1 MSEPLMLLQKL
12 RKSSVELGGVKITI
26 KDVVKFYKTVDPNA
40 EVHYLSK
47 FSGNLKIIS
56 DLASKYLRYFREFNP
71 KGLKKEAEKQG
82 LTDLVKLIERER
94 RPTKWDAETLQ
105 E

>member
-40 EVHYLSK
+40 EVHYLS
-47 FSGNLKIIS
+47 
-56 DLASKYLRYFREFNP
+56 
-71 KGLKKEAEKQG
+71 
-82 LTDLVKLIERER
+82 
-94 RPTKWDAETLQ
+94 
-105 E
+105 